1 MIKILIA
8 DDHSIVRKGLRQILQ
23 AEFSE
28 IQFGEAGNAVELMKL
43 FHMSDWD
50 MIILDINMPG
60 RNGLEVLKQFK
71 DENIKTPVLVLS
83 MHSEE
88 QIALRVIKTGASGY
102 LSKDT
107 ADTEL
112 VNAVKQVLSG
122 RKYITGDLAEQ
133 LAMQLENPQEAAPE
147 EYLSDR
153 EYQTFILI
161 GQGKTVSQIAEEL
174 SLSNST
180 VGTYRARILEKMN
193 MNNNAELINY
203 AVKRG
208 LV

>member
-1 MIKILIA
+1 
-8 DDHSIVRKGLRQILQ
+8 
-23 AEFSE
+23 
-28 IQFGEAGNAVELMKL
+28 
-43 FHMSDWD
+43 
-50 MIILDINMPG
+50 
-60 RNGLEVLKQFK
+60 
-71 DENIKTPVLVLS
+71 

-122 RKYITGDLAEQ
+122 RKYITAALAEQ
-133 LAMQLENPQEAAPE
+133 LAQQLENPQDSAPE